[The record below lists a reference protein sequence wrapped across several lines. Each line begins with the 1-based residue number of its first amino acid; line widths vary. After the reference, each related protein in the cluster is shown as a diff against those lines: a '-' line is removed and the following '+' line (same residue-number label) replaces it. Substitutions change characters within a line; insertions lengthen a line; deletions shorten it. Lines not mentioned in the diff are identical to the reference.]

1 MLYYANFNYADDGIT
16 VTFPDIPE
24 AITCGQT
31 TAEALEMAEDV
42 LLCAVEVYFDDNRP
56 FPLAR
61 AAKEGETAVNLPDTV
76 YAKVLLHNRLLESG
90 WNKSKLA
97 EAINTNAPEINR
109 IFNVR
114 RSTKIDTI
122 SRALSALGHPLHL
135 SA

>member
-1 MLYYANFNYADDGIT
+1 MLYYANFNYADDDIT

-61 AAKEGETAVNLPDTV
+61 ADKEGETAVNLPDTV
-76 YAKVLLHNRLLESG
+76 YAKVLLHNRY
-90 WNKSKLA
+90 SK
-97 EAINTNAPEINR
+97 
-109 IFNVR
+109 F
-114 RSTKIDTI
+114 
-122 SRALSALGHPLHL
+122 
-135 SA
+135 